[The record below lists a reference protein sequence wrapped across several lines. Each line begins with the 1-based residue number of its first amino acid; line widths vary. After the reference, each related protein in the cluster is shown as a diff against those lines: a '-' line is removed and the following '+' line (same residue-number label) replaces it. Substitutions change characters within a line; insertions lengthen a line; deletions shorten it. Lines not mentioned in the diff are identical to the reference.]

1 MDSSTP
7 RLIAVV
13 ATALLAAGAIWFLV
27 RGEGGDDASGP
38 TAASTTASTIGPSTS
53 SSSAPSTSTTT
64 APTTITTST
73 STPPTTAAPPTTERP
88 TSGPDGF
95 PDATTTG
102 HRSED
107 LEPSAG
113 FVVSEDGAVI
123 EGLDVTGRITVAA
136 DDVTIRDSRITTSE
150 DYGIFVDEHAVN
162 ARFED
167 LTIVGTGIECTAG
180 LAPFGTWTA
189 RHLDV
194 SGCEDGVKMHGG
206 QHLEHSY
213 IHDLAVGDTTH
224 NDAVQVTSGRNSVIH
239 HNTLIAPVQN
249 AAIMMSSNFA
259 AVDNWT
265 ITNNRFSGGNYTV
278 YVRNQGFGDPTN
290 VLLADNTWVTGS
302 WQYGPYDFDGG
313 GVTMTGNTGF

>member
-1 MDSSTP
+1 MDSAAP
-7 RLIAVV
+7 RLIAAVAAVV
-13 ATALLAAGAIWFLV
+13 LAAGAIWFLA
-27 RGEGGDDASGP
+27 RGDDGGNTSAPTTVPP
-38 TAASTTASTIGPSTS
+38 TAASSTTWSTS
-53 SSSAPSTSTTT
+53 STTTSTTT
-64 APTTITTST
+64 TSSTTV
-73 STPPTTAAPPTTERP
+73 PPTTAAPVPTTARP

-95 PDATTTG
+95 PDASTTG
-102 HRSED
+102 HLSSD

-113 FVVSEDGAVI
+113 FVVAQDGAVI
-123 EGLDVTGRITVAA
+123 EGLDVSGKITVVA

-150 DYGIFVDEHAVN
+150 DYGIFVDENAVN
-162 ARFED
+162 ARFQD
-167 LTIVGTGIECTAG
+167 LTIIGTGIECTAG

-189 RHLDV
+189 SHLDV

-224 NDAVQVTSGRNSVIH
+224 NDAVQVTSGKNSVIH
-239 HNTLIAPVQN
+239 HNNLIAPVQN

-278 YVRNQGFGDPTN
+278 YVRNQGYGDPTN

-302 WQYGPYDFDGG
+302 WQYGPYDFDGT
-313 GVTMTGNTGF
+313 GVTMAGNTGF